1 MDNHKKAIETAVELV
16 KNGKISREAAE
27 KIFPEL
33 RESEDERIRKS
44 LIGLVEQFM
53 ADERKE
59 KTLAWLEKQKEQK
72 PADIS
77 DLRDWKFIVDAVLTE
92 HEGIGQYLD
101 KPETER
107 IAKKLQGRFSLPQS
121 KSVEW
126 SEEDKLWL
134 SEVYFAID
142 HSMYSEIER
151 QAMKKYIDYLRY
163 QSQPKPAE
171 WSEED
176 KLHYANILEALE
188 YVKGCKS
195 DYDKIEALKS
205 DIAWLK
211 SRRYQPKQEWS
222 EEDEKIRK
230 ALVAFLEMDTGYF
243 ACDGFTKDDIIQWL
257 KSPRPQPKAEWSKED
272 EDMLSAIEYCVKT
285 KRALAEEHYKWIEE
299 KLKSIRPYWIPTDKQ
314 MESIRYLLEDYA
326 PWTTSSREARQDL
339 RAVYNELL
347 KYKEK

>member
-33 RESEDERIRKS
+33 RKSEDERIIQFFAE
-44 LIGLVEQFM
+44 LATDACGGPGQEYYEELGLNYDKVM
-53 ADERKE
+53 
-59 KTLAWLEKQKEQK
+59 AWLKKQKEQK
-72 PADIS
+72 PTDIS
-77 DLRDWKFIVDAVLTE
+77 SLRDWKFIVDAVLTE

-107 IAKKLQGRFSLPQS
+107 IAKKLQERFSLPQS
-121 KSVEW
+121 KPAEW
-126 SEEDKLWL
+126 SEKDKLWL

-142 HSMYSEIER
+142 HSMYSETKR

-176 KLHYANILEALE
+176 K
-188 YVKGCKS
+188 
-195 DYDKIEALKS
+195 
-205 DIAWLK
+205 
-211 SRRYQPKQEWS
+211 
-222 EEDEKIRK
+222 
-230 ALVAFLEMDTGYF
+230 
-243 ACDGFTKDDIIQWL
+243 
-257 KSPRPQPKAEWSKED
+257 
-272 EDMLSAIEYCVKT
+272 DMLSAIEYCVKT

-326 PWTTSSREARQDL
+326 PWTISSREARQDL